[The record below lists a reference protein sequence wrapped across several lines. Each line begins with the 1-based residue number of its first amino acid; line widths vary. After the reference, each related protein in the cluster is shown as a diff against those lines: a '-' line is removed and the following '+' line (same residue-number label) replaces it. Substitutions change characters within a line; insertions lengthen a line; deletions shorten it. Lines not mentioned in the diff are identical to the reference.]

1 MECVLGDVIAGI
13 WQYMCQPWGSFRE
26 LVFDIIFQDAG
37 GWDYIGYGR
46 IDHFAGQV
54 ASIENI
60 SQSTDV

>member
-13 WQYMCQPWGSFRE
+13 WQYMGQPWGSFRE
-26 LVFDIIFQDAG
+26 MVFDIILQDAG

-46 IDHFAGQV
+46 INHFASQT
-54 ASIENI
+54 ASIRNI